1 MRRFKS
7 LILSLSLIFFTFI
20 AIPSAHAALGVS
32 SLTSSPISSTGGG
45 SGYTSTCT
53 SPRVLSSLSSYTY
66 PFDGSTALSY
76 LTGNCATLA
85 ADGLTIATAGA
96 QSIGGYGSLTTAGTL
111 AQLDCSTNGGNSVIT
126 GARVYKTPNGYTAGV
141 QPQCGTLPNGA
152 SRALLGSTLGITT
165 ATYEDIACNAGSIA
179 VGLNVRSGGI
189 LDTFG
194 IQCAALTGS
203 GQPIVVSSLGTSSKA
218 YPYSQTLSMTVSG
231 TLGSGAVTYAIAAG
245 GTATGCAL
253 SNSSS
258 SATISATSSGTC
270 LVAATIASD
279 ASYQSS
285 TSPGAAF
292 TFNRG
297 TQSALSIS
305 TTTGSYGSALAL
317 GTSGGT
323 GGGAVTYSTATG
335 SMTCTLSGSNL
346 TAGAVGTCLVTA
358 TKGPDANYDTATS
371 TQATITF
378 SQSLSTALLT
388 IDVGDLVY
396 RQSKNL
402 TVVTNTAGKV
412 SLKVNSVFIPG
423 CKNLRTTVGNS
434 YTITCAYKPSLHG
447 AVKIT
452 VTFAPTDAGFLPT
465 SSITGQYWVSSRSA
479 KR

>member
-85 ADGLTIATAGA
+85 ADGLTIA
-96 QSIGGYGSLTTAGTL
+96 
-111 AQLDCSTNGGNSVIT
+111 
-126 GARVYKTPNGYTAGV
+126 TAGV

-245 GTATGCAL
+245 GT
-253 SNSSS
+253 
-258 SATISATSSGTC
+258 
-270 LVAATIASD
+270 
-279 ASYQSS
+279 
-285 TSPGAAF
+285 
-292 TFNRG
+292 
-297 TQSALSIS
+297 
-305 TTTGSYGSALAL
+305 
-317 GTSGGT
+317 

-346 TAGAVGTCLVTA
+346 TAGAVGTCLVPLNVA
-358 TKGPDANYDTATS
+358 VKGEYNGLFDEGLTCKLIAGQRLCLPLENKYLNSKGLYGAQRFLKADNRIAGLPS
-371 TQATITF
+371 FPQSIFRCCTF
-378 SQSLSTALLT
+378 QNSHKLHLSTA
-388 IDVGDLVY
+388 
-396 RQSKNL
+396 K
-402 TVVTNTAGKV
+402 K
-412 SLKVNSVFIPG
+412 
-423 CKNLRTTVGNS
+423 
-434 YTITCAYKPSLHG
+434 
-447 AVKIT
+447 
-452 VTFAPTDAGFLPT
+452 
-465 SSITGQYWVSSRSA
+465 
-479 KR
+479 